1 MLEYLLRM
9 HSRLLITLML
19 VFITLTVWGLI
30 NHLRR
35 APPSRTYMSVLV
47 IGELLLVAQFV
58 IGFLLIFNG
67 RQAYS
72 LGLHIV
78 YGVVAILTIPAVYLY
93 IRDRARNWD
102 NLIYAITSAFI
113 CGVAIRALET
123 GRIPT
128 LEP

>member
-1 MLEYLLRM
+1 M

-19 VFITLTVWGLI
+19 VFITLTVWGI
-30 NHLRR
+30 VNHLRR
-35 APPSRTYMSVLV
+35 APTSRTYMSVLV
-47 IGELLLVAQFV
+47 IGELLLVAQFI
-58 IGFLLIFNG
+58 IGFVLLFNG
-67 RQAYS
+67 RQAYAT
-72 LGLHIV
+72 GLHIV
-78 YGVVAILTIPAVYLY
+78 YGFLAVLIIPTVHLY

-113 CGVAIRALET
+113 CGIAIRALET